1 MQELTMDPLLLII
14 IFFVSVFVGVV
25 TSMFGIGE
33 GVLLVP
39 FLTLAIGLPI
49 QIAIATSLVSTIAN
63 SSAASMTYIKDGRLN
78 LQLALWLAPTAAIG
92 AIIGAS
98 AAAHIDRTLLTEI
111 FAAALVVTAALLIL
125 RRKETGV
132 PSRLNLYKVRR
143 DRFHLGG
150 NYVDNPHGRNIS
162 YTVERPLLGL
172 LSGFVAGNASGLLG
186 IGGGVINVPVMS
198 LGMRVPIKV
207 ATGSSALIIG
217 LTTATGAVIYYANGF
232 VQPLLAAIVLE
243 AVFVGALIGPRIQ
256 GKIRNDLLTTIFAG
270 VLIVLASLMLLR
282 GQV

>member
-1 MQELTMDPLLLII
+1 MDLII
-14 IFFVSVFVGVV
+14 LTVTFFVSVFVGIV

-63 SSAASMTYIKDGRLN
+63 SSASSMTYIKDRRLN
-78 LQLALWLAPTAAIG
+78 LRLALWLAPTAAVG
-92 AIIGAS
+92 AIIGAR
-98 AAAHIDRTLLTEI
+98 AAAQIDRTLLTEI

-132 PSRLNLYKVRR
+132 PHRLNLYNAHR

-150 NYVDNPHGRNIS
+150 SYIDIPRGQKIS
-162 YTVERPLLGL
+162 YTVRRPLLGL

-186 IGGGVINVPVMS
+186 IGGGIINVPVMT

-207 ATGSSALIIG
+207 ATGSSALTIG
-217 LTTATGAVIYYANGF
+217 LTTAIGAIIYCANGF
-232 VQPLLAAIVLE
+232 VRPLLAAVVLE
-243 AVFVGALIGPRIQ
+243 AVFIGALIGPRIQ
-256 GKIRNDLLTTIFAG
+256 SKIRNDVLTMIFAG
-270 VLIVLASLMLLR
+270 VLIGLAALMLR